1 MKPGR
6 RATDTIII
14 VLTLGLAWLA
24 KSFYSEATFDDLLW
38 LLAPTAGL
46 VEGVTG
52 AGFELEVHQAYLS
65 RELLFEIVPSCAG
78 MNFLIAAFCSLAIGL
93 VHTRRTLP
101 GKLTFVMASAVG
113 AYLVT
118 LLANTVRIVIA
129 MRLHHAGT
137 SLGPL
142 TPDRLHRIEGIAVYV
157 LFLCTTFWLAAIMT
171 GARHDPA
178 RS

>member
-1 MKPGR
+1 MRPGR
-6 RATDTIII
+6 RATDPILI
-14 VLTLGLAWLA
+14 VVTLGIAWLA
-24 KSFYSEATFDDLLW
+24 KDFYSEATFDDLLW

-46 VEGVTG
+46 VELVTG
-52 AGFELEVHQAYLS
+52 AGFELEAHQAYLS

-93 VHTRRTLP
+93 VHTRRTVS
-101 GKLTFVMASAVG
+101 GKLTFVMVSAVG
-113 AYLVT
+113 AYGVT

-129 MRLHHAGT
+129 MRLHHAGI

-142 TPDRLHRIEGIAVYV
+142 TPDRLHRIEGIAVYL
-157 LFLCTTFWLAAIMT
+157 LFLCATFWLAATVT
-171 GARHDPA
+171 GARHEPA